1 MFIYNRERE
10 IESLG
15 FPGRLL
21 PIDQFDGGLAMELPS
36 YGDGTGSQPFETP
49 DDYERWIRRAQ
60 AFPVWV
66 DAAIAA
72 MREGMAR
79 GVVHPRIVMAKVVP
93 QLEDLLAADPEQERL
108 LRPHRAHARRLA
120 GRRACAAEK
129 RVHDPDRG
137 RTQSRVPE
145 TPGLHPR

>member
-10 IESLG
+10 IERLG

-49 DDYERWIRRAQ
+49 ATTSAGSRAQ
-60 AFPVWV
+60 AFPLGGCG
-66 DAAIAA
+66 D
-72 MREGMAR
+72 RRDAR
-79 GVVHPRIVMAKVVP
+79 GHGARRRAPAHRHGESRAATRGP
-93 QLEDLLAADPEQERL
+93 ARADPEKSVSTA
-108 LRPHRAHARRLA
+108 PSTHARRLA
-120 GRRACAAEK
+120 APQPAEK
-129 RVHDPDRG
+129 HLWLIEENSIRL
-137 RTQSRVPE
+137 QE